1 MNYERVRLMEYPTKN
16 DFYLKF
22 KAITSS
28 SNKFLDYILIEV
40 SNNFFG
46 AVNVKP
52 EMVIGMKFSN
62 LVFDKDNSIFDFHEL
77 QYHMIPNSRRK
88 FEKYVSDLGR
98 WYLVNIFGDS
108 GSELI
113 LFYSDITKLK
123 NGQTPLQSSDTKKE
137 ELIAKSV

>member
-1 MNYERVRLMEYPTKN
+1 MEYPTKN

-46 AVNVKP
+46 AVNIKP
-52 EMVIGMKFSN
+52 ELVIGMKFSN
-62 LVFDKDNSIFDFHEL
+62 LIFDKDNNLLDFHEL

-88 FEKYVSDLGR
+88 FEKYVKELGR
-98 WYLVNIFGDS
+98 WYLVNIFGDN
-108 GSELI
+108 GTELI

-123 NGQTPLQSSDTKKE
+123 NGQTPLQNDEMKE
-137 ELIAKSV
+137 EEMIAKSV

>member
-1 MNYERVRLMEYPTKN
+1 MEYPTKN

-28 SNKFLDYILIEV
+28 SNKFIDYILIEV

-52 EMVIGMKFSN
+52 ELVIGMKFSN
-62 LVFDKDNSIFDFHEL
+62 LVFDKDNSILDFHEL

-88 FEKYVSDLGR
+88 FEKYVSELDR
-98 WYLVNIFGDS
+98 WYFVNIFGDS
-108 GSELI
+108 TSELI

-123 NGQTPLQSSDTKKE
+123 NGQIPLKNDDAKKE
-137 ELIAKSV
+137 KLISKSI

>member
-1 MNYERVRLMEYPTKN
+1 MLHERVRLMEYPTKY

-28 SNKFLDYILIEV
+28 SNKFLDYVLIEV

-46 AVNVKP
+46 AVSVKP
-52 EMVIGMKFSN
+52 ELIIGMKFSN
-62 LVFDKDNSIFDFHEL
+62 LVFDKDNSLLDFHEL

-88 FEKYVSDLGR
+88 FEKYVPELGR

-108 GSELI
+108 GNEMI

-123 NGQTPLQSSDTKKE
+123 NGKTPNQNEDGNKE

>member
-1 MNYERVRLMEYPTKN
+1 MEYPTKN

-28 SNKFLDYILIEV
+28 NNKFLDYILIEV

-52 EMVIGMKFSN
+52 ELIIGMKFSN
-62 LVFDKDNSIFDFHEL
+62 LVFDKDNNILDFHEL

-88 FEKYVSDLGR
+88 FEKYVSELRR

-108 GSELI
+108 GSEMI

-123 NGQTPLQSSDTKKE
+123 NGQIPTQGDDTTKE

>member
-1 MNYERVRLMEYPTKN
+1 MHYKGVRLMEYPTKN

-46 AVNVKP
+46 AVSVKP
-52 EMVIGMKFSN
+52 EVVIGMKFSN
-62 LVFDKDNSIFDFHEL
+62 LVFDKDNSILDFHEL

-88 FEKYVSDLGR
+88 FEKYVPELGR

-123 NGQTPLQSSDTKKE
+123 NGETPFQSDDFTKEK
-137 ELIAKSV
+137 LIAKSV

>member
-1 MNYERVRLMEYPTKN
+1 MEYPTKY

-28 SNKFLDYILIEV
+28 SNKFLDYVLIEV

-46 AVNVKP
+46 AVSVKP
-52 EMVIGMKFSN
+52 ELIIGMKFSN
-62 LVFDKDNSIFDFHEL
+62 LVFDKDNSLLDFHEL

-88 FEKYVSDLGR
+88 FEKYVPELGR

-108 GSELI
+108 GNEMI

-123 NGQTPLQSSDTKKE
+123 NGKTPNQNEDGNKE

>member
-1 MNYERVRLMEYPTKN
+1 MEYPTKN

-28 SNKFLDYILIEV
+28 SNKFIDYILIEV

-52 EMVIGMKFSN
+52 ELVIGMKFSN
-62 LVFDKDNSIFDFHEL
+62 LVFDKDNSILDFHEL
-77 QYHMIPNSRRK
+77 QYHMTPNSRRK
-88 FEKYVSDLGR
+88 FEKYVSELGR
-98 WYLVNIFGDS
+98 WYFVNIFGDS
-108 GSELI
+108 ASELI

-123 NGQTPLQSSDTKKE
+123 NGQIPLKNDDVKKE
-137 ELIAKSV
+137 KLISKSI